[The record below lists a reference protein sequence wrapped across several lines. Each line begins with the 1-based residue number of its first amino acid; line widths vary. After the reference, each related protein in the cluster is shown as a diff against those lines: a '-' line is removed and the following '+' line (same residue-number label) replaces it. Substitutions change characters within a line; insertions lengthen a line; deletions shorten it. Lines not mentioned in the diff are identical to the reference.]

1 MDNVPVLFVALKG
14 ENEVGGPSRHE
25 EGNEVETIVTGEER
39 VLFVRGSR

>member
-1 MDNVPVLFVALKG
+1 MDNVPVLSVALKG

-39 VLFVRGSR
+39 VLFVRGGR